1 MKKEYL
7 DIVFK
12 AVSLK
17 DVELL
22 VFVLSKDINKDM
34 FKSLSKIMY
43 KDNKNIYEYLLVN
56 KEYDMLDVFIKF
68 GYWAHINTPVNNNET
83 LIELAYRN
91 KSLPIIV
98 SILSNDNI
106 NYSSNDPIFKNILER
121 IKQDYQISSFLL
133 SYIDKHIEK
142 VSYPQILT
150 ESNFREIIDSIKVS
164 EGYDISLVSFH
175 DGKFGERIENV
186 ADDTMTKLKN
196 IINKILPQ
204 SKPKNISVVE
214 EYNKLE
220 TETENEVFN
229 ENIYKN
235 KHPTTEEIKSKIRSH
250 DEEVK
255 GLLDE
260 IEDTVPN
267 SNSSGIPKQNF
278 EISHDLD
285 FKVKSGLIKNF
296 DEESENKDKIEKVVQ
311 HLLSTL
317 SKMELKQYATIRNF
331 ISLLND
337 YEINVL
343 PKIENDNVSS
353 FEFILDGQI
362 YPLSA
367 FDNLTMKEIRDIL
380 EINNEDNLFLINEK
394 IKYFKL
400 TENVNKEY
408 IRLFITKS
416 FIESVSLT
424 DFLNKIKNE
433 KFIVETNIKDFN
445 FEKSNKESLEDIK
458 DAIMIYSYEKD
469 EVRIEDNELPEM
481 IRFPQI
487 KNKLL

>member
-68 GYWAHINTPVNNNET
+68 GYWAHINTPINNNET

-91 KSLPIIV
+91 KSVPIIV

-186 ADDTMTKLKN
+186 TDDTMTKLKN

-220 TETENEVFN
+220 TETETEIFN
-229 ENIYKN
+229 EDIYKN

-267 SNSSGIPKQNF
+267 SNSSGISKQNF

-311 HLLSTL
+311 HLLSAL

-469 EVRIEDNELPEM
+469 EVRVEDNELPEM